1 MTKCEL
7 IDLCKKGNEQALSL
21 LYKTYASKMKKICCQ
36 YVSDK
41 QTVNDLLHDGFII
54 IFTSIN
60 TLRSPEKLESWMGKI
75 MKNISL
81 RYLEKRRSL
90 TEDPLDNIEEFEE
103 PSCLSYPNNFPSYVM
118 MLKMI
123 ESLPEGYR
131 KIFKLAVLE
140 GLSHKEIGVLLNIAP
155 HSSSSQLSRA
165 KKLLRKLLSEYRII
179 AGLFILSSIIY
190 LRHLRH
196 TPKEIAGIS
205 QKAVI
210 HPEEKKVP
218 KNISLKK
225 PVNFIHTSAYQDGHY
240 GCIENE
246 MDKQDIIY
254 QDNTTERKDSVF
266 NHTITKNVKIKK
278 DKELHR
284 STTHQHLFNDKKN
297 WSLALSYSGVKKQT
311 NTHKTIIPGDTS
323 SENPEEMK
331 KKSYHHIPITL
342 SLSLCRKIGK
352 DWDIETGFQYTYLR
366 SDFTTITSSYWK
378 EIQKINY
385 IGIPLKGAFNI
396 WNRQKFSFYISAGVT
411 LDIPIKAT
419 SENFGSDESGKII
432 FNKKTIYPS
441 LQWSTNLGI
450 SARYQITPSFGIYAE
465 PNLRYYINKGNCLRT
480 IRTEKPFNTDLSI
493 GVRLSW

>member
-1 MTKCEL
+1 M
-7 IDLCKKGNEQALSL
+7 
-21 LYKTYASKMKKICCQ
+21 
-36 YVSDK
+36 
-41 QTVNDLLHDGFII
+41 
-54 IFTSIN
+54 
-60 TLRSPEKLESWMGKI
+60 
-75 MKNISL
+75 
-81 RYLEKRRSL
+81 
-90 TEDPLDNIEEFEE
+90 
-103 PSCLSYPNNFPSYVM
+103 M

-378 EIQKINY
+378 EIQKI
-385 IGIPLKGAFNI
+385 LL
-396 WNRQKFSFYISAGVT
+396 FYICRGHSRY
-411 LDIPIKAT
+411 
-419 SENFGSDESGKII
+419 S
-432 FNKKTIYPS
+432 NKS
-441 LQWSTNLGI
+441 NL
-450 SARYQITPSFGIYAE
+450 
-465 PNLRYYINKGNCLRT
+465 
-480 IRTEKPFNTDLSI
+480 
-493 GVRLSW
+493 

>member
-1 MTKCEL
+1 M
-7 IDLCKKGNEQALSL
+7 
-21 LYKTYASKMKKICCQ
+21 
-36 YVSDK
+36 
-41 QTVNDLLHDGFII
+41 
-54 IFTSIN
+54 
-60 TLRSPEKLESWMGKI
+60 
-75 MKNISL
+75 
-81 RYLEKRRSL
+81 
-90 TEDPLDNIEEFEE
+90 
-103 PSCLSYPNNFPSYVM
+103 
-118 MLKMI
+118 
-123 ESLPEGYR
+123 
-131 KIFKLAVLE
+131 
-140 GLSHKEIGVLLNIAP
+140 
-155 HSSSSQLSRA
+155 
-165 KKLLRKLLSEYRII
+165 
-179 AGLFILSSIIY
+179 SSIIY

-396 WNRQKFSFYISAGVT
+396 WNRQKFSLYISAGVT

-465 PNLRYYINKGNCLRT
+465 PNLRYYINKGNSLRT